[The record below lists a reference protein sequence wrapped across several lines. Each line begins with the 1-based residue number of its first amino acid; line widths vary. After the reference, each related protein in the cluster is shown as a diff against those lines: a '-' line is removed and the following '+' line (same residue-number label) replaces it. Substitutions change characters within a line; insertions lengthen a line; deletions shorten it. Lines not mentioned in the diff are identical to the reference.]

1 MSDGILARAL
11 PVNASSIDDRTGN
24 TLYQGFDLDDRLDVI
39 SETFGRGLN
48 VSPFRRAG
56 VMQESKVYTLDV
68 DSSYDG
74 PANHL
79 GDILKPHG
87 EVDESFFIP
96 EDQLANWSYLKG
108 AKNEP
113 RTHRESGTEY
123 VYSEG
128 AIAFPDPLDKPSW
141 TILTGEGG
149 PSPSRFKH
157 VIKTPDGRYRRL
169 TPVEMESL
177 NGFPEGWT
185 EGITDG
191 RRAFLMGNALV
202 VGIVAKISVILAN
215 AVEEKAPTPFSYR
228 TRS

>member
-1 MSDGILARAL
+1 M
-11 PVNASSIDDRTGN
+11 NH
-24 TLYQGFDLDDRLDVI
+24 GFDLDDRLDVI
-39 SETFGRGLN
+39 SENFGRGLS

-56 VMQESKVYTLDV
+56 VMQESKVFTMDV

-74 PANHL
+74 PATYL
-79 GDILKPHG
+79 GHILRPHG

-96 EDQLANWSYLKG
+96 EDQLASWSYLKG
-108 AKNEP
+108 GKNEP

-123 VYSEG
+123 VYSER
-128 AIAFPDPLDKPSW
+128 AIAFPDPLDKPSR

-157 VIKTPDGRYRRL
+157 VINTPDGRYRRL
-169 TPVEMESL
+169 TPVEMERL

-191 RRAFLMGNALV
+191 RRVFLMGNALV
-202 VGIVAKISVILAN
+202 VGIVAKISDVLAK
-215 AVEEKAPTPFSYR
+215 AVEEKVPTRSSYR
-228 TRS
+228 TWS